1 VQQPLV
7 VVVGGANLDIKAH
20 SKRPVEPGTSNPGAT
35 AIAPGGVG
43 RNIAEALARLGTPT
57 ALVAAVGTDLFGD
70 RVLDATASAGVDV
83 GAVRRIAGPTG
94 TYTAVLDADGELVA
108 AVSDMAATEQ
118 LAPAD
123 IDAVASTIAGARLVV
138 LDGNLAAA
146 TLDRAADVA
155 HGAGVPVLVE
165 PVSVP
170 KARLLAP
177 LLRAGRPV
185 FVATPNEDELAAL
198 GGLAGL
204 HERGVE
210 CVWVRQG
217 AAGSTWHDGSGSATI
232 AAVPVAEV
240 LDVTGA
246 GDAMLAGFCHAL
258 LAGATPV
265 EAAAYGHA
273 AAALTIASPHTVRP
287 DLTDAL
293 VRSLLP

>member
-1 VQQPLV
+1 M
-7 VVVGGANLDIKAH
+7 VVGGANIDVKAH
-20 SKRPVEPGTSNPGAT
+20 SSRPVVPATSNPGT
-35 AIAPGGVG
+35 TTLSPGGVG
-43 RNIAEALARLGTPT
+43 RNVAEVLGRLGTPT
-57 ALVAAVGTDLFGD
+57 ALVAAVGADAFGD
-70 RVLDATASAGVDV
+70 RVLEATAAAGVDTS
-83 GAVRRIAGPTG
+83 GVRRTAERTG

-108 AVSDMAATEQ
+108 AVADMAATEQ

-123 IDAVASTIAGARLVV
+123 LDAAEAVIGAARLVV
-138 LDGNLAAA
+138 LDGNLATP
-146 TLDRAADVA
+146 TLARAADLA
-155 HGAGVPVLVE
+155 RAAGVRVVVE

-170 KARLLAP
+170 KARRLAP
-177 LLRAGRPV
+177 LLRADRPV
-185 FVATPNEDELAAL
+185 YLATPNADELAAL
-198 GGLAGL
+198 GGLAEL

-217 AAGSTWHDGSGSATI
+217 ARGSTLSAGGSSTTI
-232 AAVPVAEV
+232 PAVPVAEV

-258 LAGATPV
+258 LAGAEPA

-273 AAALTIASPHTVRP
+273 AAALTVASPHTVRP